1 MVSWTPEILF
11 HGSPRAPVLIALAHG
26 AGAGM
31 DSPFM
36 DQVSRGLAERG
47 LRVARFEFPYMQR
60 SRQTGK
66 RRPPDRAAVLLET
79 WQAVIKNLKRRLRKG
94 KKKLVIGGKSMGGRI
109 ASMVAAEANVAGLV
123 CLGYPFHPPGKP
135 VGKRI
140 EHLRQ
145 LAVPTLIL
153 QGERDP
159 FGTRREVAR
168 YRISTAIQLEWL
180 TDGNHSFQPQ
190 KSSSAS
196 NDDNLTQALDAMST
210 FVDQLPPGK

>member
-1 MVSWTPEILF
+1 MSWTPEIIF
-11 HGSPRAPVLIALAHG
+11 HGSPRAQILVALAHG

-36 DQVSRGLAERG
+36 DYVSSGLAERG

-79 WQAVIKNLKRRLRKG
+79 WQAVIKKLRPRLKKG
-94 KKKLVIGGKSMGGRI
+94 NKKLVIGGKSMGGRI
-109 ASMVAAEANVAGLV
+109 ASMVAADENVDGLV

-135 VGKRI
+135 VGQRI

-159 FGTRREVAR
+159 FGTRRDVAR
-168 YRISTAIQLEWL
+168 YRIADTIQLHWL
-180 TDGNHSFQPQ
+180 IDGNHSFKPPK
-190 KSSSAS
+190 KSVAS
-196 NDDNLTQALDAMST
+196 NDDNLTQALDAMAT
-210 FVDQLPPGK
+210 FVKQLP

>member
-1 MVSWTPEILF
+1 MSWTPEIIF
-11 HGSPRAPVLIALAHG
+11 HGSPRAQILVALAHG

-36 DQVSRGLAERG
+36 DYVSSGLAERG

-79 WQAVIKNLKRRLRKG
+79 WQAVIKKLRPRLKKG
-94 KKKLVIGGKSMGGRI
+94 NKKLVIGGKSMGGRI
-109 ASMVAAEANVAGLV
+109 ASMVSADENVDGLV

-135 VGKRI
+135 VGQRI

-159 FGTRREVAR
+159 FGTRRDVAR
-168 YRISTAIQLEWL
+168 YRIADTIQLHWL
-180 TDGNHSFQPQ
+180 TDGNHSFKPPK
-190 KSSSAS
+190 KSAAS
-196 NDDNLTQALDAMST
+196 NDDNLTQALDAMAT
-210 FVDQLPPGK
+210 FVKQLP

>member
-1 MVSWTPEILF
+1 MSWTPEIIF
-11 HGSPRAPVLIALAHG
+11 HGSPRAQILVALAHG

-36 DQVSRGLAERG
+36 DYVSSGLAERG

-79 WQAVIKNLKRRLRKG
+79 WQAVIKKLRPRLKKG
-94 KKKLVIGGKSMGGRI
+94 NKKLVIGGKSMGGRI
-109 ASMVAAEANVAGLV
+109 ASMVAADENVDGLV
-123 CLGYPFHPPGKP
+123 SLGYPFHPPGKP
-135 VGKRI
+135 VGQRI

-159 FGTRREVAR
+159 FGTRRDVAR
-168 YRISTAIQLEWL
+168 YRIADTIQLHWL
-180 TDGNHSFQPQ
+180 TDGNHSFKPSK
-190 KSSSAS
+190 KSAAS
-196 NDDNLTQALDAMST
+196 NDDNLTQALDAMAT
-210 FVDQLPPGK
+210 FVKQLP

>member
-1 MVSWTPEILF
+1 MSWTPEIIF
-11 HGSPRAPVLIALAHG
+11 HGSPRAQILIALAHG

-36 DQVSRGLAERG
+36 DHVSNGLAERG

-79 WQAVIKNLKRRLRKG
+79 WQAVIKNLRTRLKKG
-94 KKKLVIGGKSMGGRI
+94 NKKLVIGGKSMGGRI
-109 ASMVAAEANVAGLV
+109 ASMVAADENVDGLV

-135 VGKRI
+135 VGQRI

-159 FGTRREVAR
+159 FGTRRDVAR
-168 YRISTAIQLEWL
+168 YRIADTIQLQWL
-180 TDGNHSFQPQ
+180 TDGNHSFKPP
-190 KSSSAS
+190 KASTAS
-196 NDDNLTQALDAMST
+196 NDDNLTQALDAMAT
-210 FVDQLPPGK
+210 FAKQLL